1 MPRKVKT
8 GGDAQRMRQ
17 RRYRSRLALAGR
29 PEASAVDVAV
39 AGAVAVYAGDAAG
52 DPSLDTR
59 ALRRILRDAV
69 ARLVDEGY
77 DPDQARAVVIR
88 RIGRYGHAV
97 PPGLGDPL

>member
-1 MPRKVKT
+1 MARK
-8 GGDAQRMRQ
+8 GGDAGQAQRMRQ
-17 RRYRSRLALAGR
+17 RRYRCRLALAGR

-39 AGAVAVYAGDAAG
+39 AGAVAVYAGHAAKDPAMDA
-52 DPSLDTR
+52 R
-59 ALRRILRDAV
+59 ALRRILRDTV

-77 DPDQARAVVIR
+77 DPDPARAVVIR